1 MWHFLSCSRGL
12 CFEQLDRFH
21 PLVTQVSLSKLWLES
36 LAPNSPPALLE
47 SHEVQLLNP
56 NLSLLLFFPLF
67 LSPLPASNWFLDVCA
82 SLPDILNS
90 LWKEEW
96 IKKPTTNV
104 PLPVLDD
111 SRGTLVQV
119 DCSLCPVLFVSL
131 IRDKTFA
138 WVVRCGPNEMNYWQY
153 EDGRSASVK
162 YS

>member
-1 MWHFLSCSRGL
+1 M
-12 CFEQLDRFH
+12 
-21 PLVTQVSLSKLWLES
+21 VTQVSLSELWLES

-47 SHEVQLLNP
+47 AHEVQLLNP

-67 LSPLPASNWFLDVCA
+67 LSPLPTSNWFLDACA

-90 LWKEEW
+90 LGIEEW

-131 IRDKTFA
+131 IHDKTF
-138 WVVRCGPNEMNYWQY
+138 G
-153 EDGRSASVK
+153 
-162 YS
+162 